1 MGHAAEFLQEWTAN
15 YLRSMGLPADL
26 PYTLVTFATNCV
38 TTHTTL
44 ARAGT
49 VIDKNCGGTNM
60 AGVAIPLEKFL
71 STTDGDTLIILVS
84 DGELYD
90 STVAS
95 EKIKDVV
102 SRCSN
107 PRTTIL
113 AIRWGDSGDT
123 RAMSWLL
130 KINSPSAEMITVRQN
145 ISYDDFSRKCTEA
158 LSPLMNT
165 QRICIDGASKLP
177 GGSPTEMTY
186 SNQGQSVLV
195 FVQPDQTN
203 LLVNGEEIHII
214 HSEGMVPKDLVDEYL
229 RNLLKD
235 IRVRIIDALGIT
247 PEIAQVIEDLL
258 ALIESGSGHPTDIV
272 NETSEEPHESTVS
285 KMRLQKLKE
294 RLQAKV
300 QIQPCEET
308 YTNPAEELK
317 QLLKTVELKS
327 LNSSQLNLLFQ
338 GRQINSHSKG
348 LLKRGQT
355 GDELQDALFNEL
367 PAFATALREYIKRGD
382 VAEEDVMC
390 SLTHETA
397 RGALEFL
404 GDLTPSLLGV
414 LTPEDVFEI
423 LAGLPGLT
431 FRAKKTDAADPW
443 TGIKIETVHTVSI
456 YISAMG
462 LVESRKFN
470 KSQGGDGDVL
480 CPTMGPDAI
489 ITGTLPLPSTCGK
502 ELYDIIRKHAPSI
515 QNILAGFSIRGIVAS
530 VPGDQAALVCHVML
544 ELFSMFHDPK
554 KTTSLVKKHYMEC
567 RSLYTSKYFSTLVD
581 AILKHGLA
589 GATSA
594 NGASPVKIIAGMH
607 FGVDLDENMN
617 LVTPSGLSE
626 ADQLLLRQIAYITE
640 AAGNFRKKIQGE
652 SRQLPTR
659 PDRLNQRDGYT
670 ADLCFP
676 NLKLNVGEPF
686 TEDPACPTVKVPTES
701 DLSKISWLP
710 STEMYLSM
718 KGEEFKISNAADEP
732 NGTGEEVEIETVTD
746 EPNGTGEE
754 VEIETV
760 TDEPNGT
767 GEPLFVL
774 IMRAITAVSEKALA
788 EQPPPGEGTIAWAMQ
803 FPQAIVETLYA
814 KAIADKRQAEKEI
827 TLNALAVELST
838 MPCDEDF
845 YTTMCDK
852 CPTRA
857 NPLFEK
863 LFKLLTNTT
872 DTPTDVRPKLW
883 AMLTGHDETTA
894 EAVLFDGKL
903 GNNWLRIFNTY
914 LLTLGV
920 TQEAIDTARDDWGEL
935 YPRAR
940 INRHGHSCEVPSFHA
955 LTNGAAKSAEHYCE
969 LFPLLADKYRQ
980 EHRLCCGYSV
990 KTDNRRKK
998 YLEIIRAVSLSVG
1011 TREEVEKL
1019 VAEEGI

>member
-1 MGHAAEFLQEWTAN
+1 
-15 YLRSMGLPADL
+15 
-26 PYTLVTFATNCV
+26 
-38 TTHTTL
+38 
-44 ARAGT
+44 
-49 VIDKNCGGTNM
+49 M

-84 DGELYD
+84 DGDLCD

-102 SRCSN
+102 SRCPN

-130 KINSPSAEMITVRQN
+130 KINSASAEMITVRKD

-177 GGSPTEMTY
+177 GGSPTEMTH
-186 SNQGQSVLV
+186 SNQGQAVLV
-195 FVQPDQTN
+195 FVQPDQTK

-258 ALIESGSGHPTDIV
+258 ALIESVNGHPTDIV
-272 NETSEEPHESTVS
+272 NETSEEPRESTVS

-317 QLLKTVELKS
+317 QLLKTLELKS
-327 LNSSQLNLLFQ
+327 LNSSQLNLLFL

-348 LLKRGQT
+348 LLTRGLT
-355 GDELQDALFNEL
+355 GDELLDALCNEL
-367 PAFATALREYIKRGD
+367 PAVANALREYFKSGN

-404 GDLTPSLLGV
+404 GDLTPSLLRA

-443 TGIKIETVHTVSI
+443 TGTEIITVYTVSF
-456 YISAMG
+456 YTSMMG

-502 ELYDIIRKHAPSI
+502 ELYNIIRKYAPSI

-626 ADQLLLRQIAYITE
+626 ADQLLHRRIAYIKKI
-640 AAGNFRKKIQGE
+640 ADNFRKKIQGE
-652 SRQLPTR
+652 SQQSPTR

-676 NLKLNVGEPF
+676 NLNLNVGEPF

-718 KGEEFKISNAADEP
+718 KGEEFK
-732 NGTGEEVEIETVTD
+732 
-746 EPNGTGEE
+746 
-754 VEIETV
+754 IETV

-803 FPQAIVETLYA
+803 FPQAIVGTLYT
-814 KAIADKRQAEKEI
+814 KAIADKRKAEEEI
-827 TLNALAVELST
+827 TLNAQAVELST

-845 YTTMCDK
+845 YTTMRDK

-914 LLTLGV
+914 LLTCGV

-969 LFPLLADKYRQ
+969 LFPLLADNYRQ
-980 EHRLCCGYSV
+980 THRLCCGYSV
-990 KTDNRRKK
+990 KTDNSRKK

-1019 VAEEGI
+1019 VAEEGL